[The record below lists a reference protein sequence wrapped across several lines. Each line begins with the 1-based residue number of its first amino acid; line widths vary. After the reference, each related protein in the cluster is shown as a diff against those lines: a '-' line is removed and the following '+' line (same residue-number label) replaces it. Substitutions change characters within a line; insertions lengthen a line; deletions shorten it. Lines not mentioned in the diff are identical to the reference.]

1 MKSILKTVKELK
13 TTYDV
18 LNYTESVISKIKE
31 AEFIKDIL
39 GVNNDLRKWQ
49 RLEIFANKIAI
60 KKAKSPEEFEACA
73 TYNEKTGVTTY
84 TGNVIIEQGT
94 MKLQANSIVANLN
107 SQKEIS
113 TITATGGPARFQQ
126 KVDVNKGLAKGQAQK
141 ILYNAQT
148 GIVTFSGSALLE
160 QDGASIRGNT
170 LKYSMNKGDIEAT
183 GTPNSTGS
191 SSGRVQIVIPPSS
204 SKSFP
209 GARD

>member
-1 MKSILKTVKELK
+1 MNLNHKPLLSNAFLKQA
-13 TTYDV
+13 V
-18 LNYTESVISKIKE
+18 LMGSLALCSAGAFALPSDRNQPISLV
-31 AEFIKDIL
+31 AD
-39 GVNNDLRKWQ
+39 R
-49 RLEIFANKIAI
+49 
-60 KKAKSPEEFEACA
+60 A
-73 TYNEKTGVTTY
+73 TFNEKTGITTY

-107 SQKEIS
+107 SRKEIS

-126 KVDVNKGLAKGQAQK
+126 KVDPAKGLAKGQAQK
-141 ILYNAQT
+141 IVYNAET
-148 GIVTFSGSALLE
+148 GIITMSGSAVLE
-160 QDGASIRGNT
+160 QDGASIKGNT
-170 LKYSMNKGDIEAT
+170 LKYSMNKGDIVAE

>member
-1 MKSILKTVKELK
+1 MNQNLKLTFSK
-13 TTYDV
+13 TLLQQAALVGLVV
-18 LNYTESVISKIKE
+18 LSSATAFAIPSDRNLPISLV
-31 AEFIKDIL
+31 AD
-39 GVNNDLRKWQ
+39 R
-49 RLEIFANKIAI
+49 
-60 KKAKSPEEFEACA
+60 A

-107 SQKEIS
+107 SKKEIS

-141 ILYNAQT
+141 IVYNAQT
-148 GIVTFSGSALLE
+148 GIITLSGSALLE